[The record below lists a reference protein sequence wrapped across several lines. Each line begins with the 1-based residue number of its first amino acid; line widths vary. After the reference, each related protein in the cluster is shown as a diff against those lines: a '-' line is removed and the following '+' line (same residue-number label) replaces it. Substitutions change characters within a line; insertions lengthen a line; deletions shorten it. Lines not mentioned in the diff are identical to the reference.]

1 MTSPLSPS
9 ILWGGTLLIKYDLGS
24 IWSMECEST
33 FFLHTYLFGCK
44 AALPILVPKSQSNMT
59 IRSMPATSWLEIAM
73 FASRFWLFIM
83 VS

>member
-1 MTSPLSPS
+1 MNLLSLS
-9 ILWGGTLLIKYDLGS
+9 IHAFLLQGR
-24 IWSMECEST
+24 ST
-33 FFLHTYLFGCK
+33 NLING
-44 AALPILVPKSQSNMT
+44 PKSQSNMT